1 MVINLGD
8 TNVKGGNRHSINF
21 ETDSRR
27 DIARTLRGVK
37 NDRIF
42 EAHERLRQQRQEQD
56 RERRSRRRRTGSVRL
71 SNADSVARAQKIRG
85 QLQGKLSEVMSSDMD
100 DRSKKALAIEIQ
112 TQIDRVDQQIAAMR
126 RREQAMREEKQRRR
140 SEESAQERRRRNH
153 DIQERSIFI
162 RDDFLHPASRGG
174 LNPADFMQSS
184 TSSSSA
190 PVSFSISG
198 SVGTADFSM
207 DSGGGLEVTF

>member
-8 TNVKGGNRHSINF
+8 TNVKGGSRHSINF

-27 DIARTLRGVK
+27 DIAGTLRGVK

-56 RERRSRRRRTGSVRL
+56 RNRSRRRRTGAVRL
-71 SNADSVARAQKIRG
+71 SNADTITRAQKIRG

-100 DRSKKALAIEIQ
+100 ERSKKALVIEIQ

-140 SEESAQERRRRNH
+140 TEETAQERRRRNH

-162 RDDFLHPASRGG
+162 REDLLFPASRGG
-174 LNPADFMQSS
+174 LNPADFVRPSAS
-184 TSSSSA
+184 TA
-190 PVSFSISG
+190 PVSFSIDG
-198 SVGTADFSM
+198 SIGTANFSM

>member
-1 MVINLGD
+1 MVVNLGD
-8 TNVKGGNRHSINF
+8 TNVKGGGRHSINF
-21 ETDSRR
+21 AEDSRR
-27 DIARTLRGVK
+27 DIAGTLRGVK

-42 EAHERLRQQRQEQD
+42 EAHERLRQQRQEQ
-56 RERRSRRRRTGSVRL
+56 ERNRPRRRRGSVRL
-71 SNADSVARAQKIRG
+71 SNADTVARAQKIRG

-126 RREQAMREEKQRRR
+126 RREQAKREEKQRRR
-140 SEESAQERRRRNH
+140 TDETAQERRRRNH

-162 RDDFLHPASRGG
+162 REDFLFPANRGG
-174 LNPADFMQSS
+174 FNPADFVLSS
-184 TSSSSA
+184 TSTTA

-198 SVGTADFSM
+198 SIGTADFSM

>member
-1 MVINLGD
+1 MVVNMGD
-8 TNVKGGNRHSINF
+8 TNVNGGSRHSINF
-21 ETDSRR
+21 STDSRR
-27 DIARTLRGVK
+27 DIQRTLRGVK

-42 EAHERLRQQRQEQD
+42 ESHERLRQQRQEQD
-56 RERRSRRRRTGSVRL
+56 RDRRSRRRRTGAVRL
-71 SNADSVARAQKIRG
+71 SNADTVARAQKIRG

-100 DRSKKALAIEIQ
+100 ERSKKALAIEIQ

-126 RREQAMREEKQRRR
+126 RREQAMREEQQRRR
-140 SEESAQERRRRNH
+140 SEETAQERRRRNH

-162 RDDFLHPASRGG
+162 REDFLYSASRGG
-174 LNPADFMQSS
+174 FNPADFVQ
-184 TSSSSA
+184 SSSSTA

-198 SVGTADFSM
+198 SIGTADFSM

>member
-1 MVINLGD
+1 MVVNLGD
-8 TNVKGGNRHSINF
+8 TNVKGGGRHSINF
-21 ETDSRR
+21 AEDSRR
-27 DIARTLRGVK
+27 DIANTLRGVK

-56 RERRSRRRRTGSVRL
+56 RDRRSRRRRTGSVRL
-71 SNADSVARAQKIRG
+71 SNADTVARAQKIRG
-85 QLQGKLSEVMSSDMD
+85 QLQGKLSEIMSSDMD
-100 DRSKKALAIEIQ
+100 DRAKKALAIEIQ

-126 RREQAMREEKQRRR
+126 RREQAKREEKQRRR
-140 SEESAQERRRRNH
+140 TEETAQERRRRNH

-162 RDDFLHPASRGG
+162 REDFLFPANRGG
-174 LNPADFMQSS
+174 FNPADFTLSS
-184 TSSSSA
+184 TSTTA

-198 SVGTADFSM
+198 SIGTADFSM